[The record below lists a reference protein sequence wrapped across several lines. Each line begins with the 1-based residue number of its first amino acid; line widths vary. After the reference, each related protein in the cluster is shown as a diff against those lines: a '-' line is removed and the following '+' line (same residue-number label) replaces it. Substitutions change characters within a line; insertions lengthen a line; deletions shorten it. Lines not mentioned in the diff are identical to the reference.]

1 MALSVGRQ
9 VLAASFMTN
18 DIQKLRE
25 ITGAGVM
32 DCKKALQDTGDD
44 FDAAV
49 KLIQERGLLKAEKK
63 ADRATGAGIL
73 ESYVHNGRVGVLL
86 DLRCETDFVVR
97 SEPFRELAHELAMQI
112 AAMNPESAEA
122 LLKQPYIKDPDRT
135 VENLVKGVMARVGEN
150 ILITR
155 FCRYEL

>member
-1 MALSVGRQ
+1 
-9 VLAASFMTN
+9 MTN

-25 ITGAGVM
+25 VTGAGVM
-32 DCKKALQDTGDD
+32 DCKHALSDTGGD

-49 KLIQERGLLKAEKK
+49 KLIQERGLVKAEKK

-73 ESYVHNGRVGVLL
+73 ESYTHNGRVGVLL
-86 DLRCETDFVVR
+86 DLRCETDFVAR

-112 AAMNPESAEA
+112 AAMNPESAED
-122 LLKQPYIKDPDRT
+122 LLKQSYIKDPAIT
-135 VENLVKGVMARVGEN
+135 VENLVKGIIARVGEN
-150 ILITR
+150 IRIAR